1 MLKSIFTAV
10 YTAIILE
17 FAKRIFNKL
26 KAPLEHEIRVEHH
39 DGQDSWYVMAN
50 GKPVVWQDCK
60 ESAMVFCWNACAKCK
75 SLCAKLKVVGTDDEL
90 VLVDTASIPGLSLEE
105 IVALDDTIDEAE

>member
-1 MLKSIFTAV
+1 MKAIGNAV
-10 YTAIILE
+10 YLL
-17 FAKRIFNKL
+17 IFISFVRKIFDKV
-26 KAPLEHEIRVEHH
+26 KAPFEHEIRVEHH

-75 SLCAKLKVVGTDDEL
+75 SLCTKLKVVGTDDEL

-105 IVALDDTIDEAE
+105 IVALDDTIDESE